1 MNNFEVV
8 IGIEIHLEL
17 NTKTKMFSASAN
29 NYEAK
34 PNTNVNSID
43 LGFPGSLPTVNK
55 QAVLHGIMLGKAL
68 KMDIDRELH
77 FDRKNYYYP
86 DLPKGYQ
93 ITQQRRPIGANGSI
107 PITVDGVTKEISL
120 ERIHLEEDTAK
131 QIHSGETSQLN
142 YNRAGVPLLE
152 IVTDPVIRS
161 GKEAAAYIDAIR
173 KTAKALNI
181 SDAKMEEGSLRAD
194 VNISLRP
201 YGQKEFGVKVEI
213 KNMNSISNAQKAIE
227 FEIALQTKKLLT
239 NEVITMDTKRFNAE
253 NNSTITM
260 RTKTSAT
267 DYKYFPEP
275 NIPVITLP
283 QEMIDSVKLP
293 ELPWETTARFES
305 LGLNQEY
312 VNALVADLSMAKY
325 FDSIPYD
332 NKEKL
337 AKVFFSEIVQLSN
350 SKSIPVTELNIDPV
364 EIARTITLTDKGDIS
379 GKHLKKILP
388 LLMGGNSTVD
398 QIVEEKGMKQISD
411 SSILFPIIDK
421 IILENEKLVAEY
433 GSRPERVTKFI
444 LGTLM
449 KQTRGQAN
457 PIVSNKLVVEKL
469 EAL

>member
-107 PITVDGVTKEISL
+107 PITVDGVTKEITL

-152 IVTDPVIRS
+152 IVTNPVIRS

-201 YGQKEFGVKVEI
+201 YGQKEFGVKVE
-213 KNMNSISNAQKAIE
+213 SLP
-227 FEIALQTKKLLT
+227 ALL
-239 NEVITMDTKRFNAE
+239 
-253 NNSTITM
+253 
-260 RTKTSAT
+260 
-267 DYKYFPEP
+267 
-275 NIPVITLP
+275 
-283 QEMIDSVKLP
+283 
-293 ELPWETTARFES
+293 
-305 LGLNQEY
+305 
-312 VNALVADLSMAKY
+312 
-325 FDSIPYD
+325 
-332 NKEKL
+332 
-337 AKVFFSEIVQLSN
+337 
-350 SKSIPVTELNIDPV
+350 
-364 EIARTITLTDKGDIS
+364 
-379 GKHLKKILP
+379 
-388 LLMGGNSTVD
+388 
-398 QIVEEKGMKQISD
+398 
-411 SSILFPIIDK
+411 
-421 IILENEKLVAEY
+421 
-433 GSRPERVTKFI
+433 
-444 LGTLM
+444 
-449 KQTRGQAN
+449 
-457 PIVSNKLVVEKL
+457 
-469 EAL
+469 